1 MVQYLT
7 RMDAAAAAESVS
19 LETHGLF
26 VYHQQLH
33 LQRKPPLLRRL
44 ARLLLRTQLRL
55 QRRPLL
61 LLLLGLGLGLRH
73 LLQILDPLEH
83 AEYID
88 GVHLAQVVCLERLR
102 DLFGHTSAGLRD
114 VGFVGSAWRLALRLR
129 RSAFELLRVV
139 GDVRVVVRGSRL
151 RLGSRK
157 RPGLL
162 LRRRSSLLGH
172 VLHPL

>member
-1 MVQYLT
+1 ML
-7 RMDAAAAAESVS
+7 
-19 LETHGLF
+19 L
-26 VYHQQLH
+26 
-33 LQRKPPLLRRL
+33 LQRCSCSSLLQLLLTLLRVVRL
-44 ARLLLRTQLRL
+44 HGHHGTAAIILIRRRLGDTASATAARCGL

-102 DLFGHTSAGLRD
+102 DLFGHPSAGLRD
-114 VGFVGSAWRLALRLR
+114 VGFVGSAWRLALRLS

-139 GDVRVVVRGSRL
+139 RDIRLVVRGSGL
-151 RLGSRK
+151 RLGGRK